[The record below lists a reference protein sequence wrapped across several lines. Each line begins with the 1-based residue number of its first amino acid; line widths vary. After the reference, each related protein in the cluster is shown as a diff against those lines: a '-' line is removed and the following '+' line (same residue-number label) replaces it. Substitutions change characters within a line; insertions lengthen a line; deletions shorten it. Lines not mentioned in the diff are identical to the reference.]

1 VSAPAEFD
9 RTRPPAPGAL
19 RSFHFPPV
27 QRATLASGL
36 QVLLAENH
44 TFPLATLDVVFPAG
58 ALSEPDG
65 KRGVAS
71 LTSGLLE
78 SGAGPRDAAE
88 IAERVDELGLVL
100 ETGNSWD
107 TTLVG
112 FTGLNSRLDAGMEV
126 LADLVV
132 RPAFPADEVERIRD
146 ERLASL
152 TQRRADPGALAD
164 ELVTHFIF
172 PETHPF
178 ARRMGGLASTL
189 AAMTRQDVT
198 AFHDAYHRPDG
209 AWLFAA
215 GDLTLEQV
223 ARMAERHFAGW
234 EGSVPAAPDPETH
247 NRLEQTTFLLA
258 DRPGSVQ
265 SEVRV
270 GHIGVERNH
279 PDYFPV
285 TVLNALLGGT
295 FASRLNMNLRERLGY
310 TYGVSS
316 SFGMRRSPGT
326 FHVSAAIQSE
336 PTPHAVSEILRDMRD
351 LQHDLVPRE
360 ELENAQNYLAG
371 VFPLG
376 LQTTD
381 GLSGRLSTLAVY
393 GLPDDYF
400 GHYRERLLAV
410 TAEEVREAAR
420 RHLMPDRAAIVIVGD
435 AGALR
440 PGLEALNAGP
450 VQVVDPA
457 AALH

>member
-1 VSAPAEFD
+1 MSAPAELD

-19 RSFHFPPV
+19 RPFHFPPV
-27 QRATLASGL
+27 QRATLSNGL

-44 TFPLATLDVVFPAG
+44 TFPLATLDLVLPAG
-58 ALSEPDG
+58 ALSEPDD

-78 SGAGPRDAAE
+78 SGAGGRDAAA

-112 FTGLNSRLDAGMEV
+112 FTGLNSRLDAGMDV

-132 RPAFPADEVERIRD
+132 RPAFPREEVERIRD

-152 TQRRADPGALAD
+152 TQRRADPSAVAD

-172 PETHPF
+172 PDAHPF
-178 ARRMGGLASTL
+178 SRRMGGLASTL
-189 AAMTRQDVT
+189 AAITREDVA
-198 AFHDAYHRPDG
+198 AFHDAHYRPAG
-209 AWLFAA
+209 AWLCAA
-215 GDLTLEQV
+215 GDLTLDEV
-223 ARMAERHFAGW
+223 ARLAERHFAGW
-234 EGSVPAAPDPETH
+234 EGTVPPAPRPETR
-247 NRLEQTTFLLA
+247 NRLEHTTILLA

-270 GHIGVERNH
+270 GHIGVERTH
-279 PDYFPV
+279 PDYFAV

-295 FASRLNMNLRERLGY
+295 FSSRLNMNLRERLGY
-310 TYGVSS
+310 TYGASS

-326 FHVSAAIQSE
+326 FHVSGAIQSE
-336 PTPHAVSEILRDMRD
+336 PTPHAVSEILRDMR
-351 LQHDLVPRE
+351 QVQQDLVPRD

-381 GLSGRLSTLAVY
+381 GLSGKLSTLAVY

-400 GHYRERLLAV
+400 GSYRERLLAV

-420 RHLMPDRAAIVIVGD
+420 AHLMPDRAAIVIVGD

-440 PGLEALNAGP
+440 PGLEALDAGP

-457 AALH
+457 TALR